1 MLYLIVIAISLM
13 DMVKYRIVVRVEGK
27 GMKIQKEGWGN
38 TQESRNE
45 LKYNTDNKLQYKL

>member
-27 GMKIQKEGWGN
+27 GIKIQKEGWAN

>member
-13 DMVKYRIVVRVEGK
+13 DMVKYRIVVRVDGK
-27 GMKIQKEGWGN
+27 GIKIQKEGWGN

-45 LKYNTDNKLQYKL
+45 LKYNTDIKLQYKL